1 MKHFFMSLFLGV
13 LFFLLTPGVL
23 VVLPPNMTGLNGFY
37 IVAATHALVF
47 ALVYYV
53 TKKIIK
59 KMFYRTEGFR
69 RTATSTSSD
78 DSEDDLS
85 AGSKCKN
92 NKDCSSNSCKHPE
105 GTCQSTKTPGL
116 AQSPAKKCNSSK
128 DCNTNFKCEKPPK
141 VCQ

>member
-1 MKHFFMSLFLGV
+1 MYSKVMYMKNIFMSLFFAI

-47 ALVYYV
+47 GIVYYL

-69 RTATSTSSD
+69 RTATSTLSD

-105 GTCQSTKTPGL
+105 GTCQPPYGADPAN
-116 AQSPAKKCNSSK
+116 AQSWRGHRSLP
-128 DCNTNFKCEKPPK
+128 
-141 VCQ
+141 